1 MVIIGSLLKLSA
13 KLNFQHAVEK
23 SWYYLLHCLAQVS
36 QLTKKEWFQSLGSE
50 HFSLVCAAQSFTLFL
65 FKLKPLLS
73 SVVVK
78 MLKFSF
84 RSDL

>member
-36 QLTKKEWFQSLGSE
+36 QLTKKIMVSKLG
-50 HFSLVCAAQSFTLFL
+50 
-65 FKLKPLLS
+65 K
-73 SVVVK
+73 
-78 MLKFSF
+78 
-84 RSDL
+84 